1 MLEKGLDFVPIQQYI
16 NEPDLCKDFQEFC
29 RRMKIKC
36 NFRNEPSQ
44 EFNIVPVFTC
54 KSSWKKPLG
63 YPYMEVF
70 LNQVQREL
78 FKETQDI
85 LRFSNLSSEEWRAV
99 RSYKV
104 FL

>member
-1 MLEKGLDFVPIQQYI
+1 
-16 NEPDLCKDFQEFC
+16 
-29 RRMKIKC
+29 
-36 NFRNEPSQ
+36 
-44 EFNIVPVFTC
+44 
-54 KSSWKKPLG
+54 
-63 YPYMEVF
+63 MEVF

-78 FKETQDI
+78 LKETQDS